1 MTLFFNL
8 QVLEEDTKCDPNY
21 MVKALYDFHKG
32 ITIPKNSK
40 QQYKP
45 LKRLTIGKSFILN
58 PESFFNDKSVD
69 SVYKSQYIRLAGR
82 RDFNLYKQYGIKSLD
97 LTLYPDLDL
106 TAIKS
111 NPLLTIAN
119 KQITFKHEEIT
130 NGIKL

>member
-8 QVLEEDTKCDPNY
+8 KILEVDTKCDPEY
-21 MVKALYDFHKG
+21 MVQALFQFYKG
-32 ITIPKNSK
+32 ITLPRHTR
-40 QQYKP
+40 QRYKP
-45 LKRLTIGKSFILN
+45 LKRLTSGTSYLLN

-69 SVYKSQYIRLAGR
+69 SVYKAQYIRLAGR

-119 KQITFKHEEIT
+119 KQIKFKHEE
-130 NGIKL
+130 

>member
-8 QVLEEDTKCDPNY
+8 KVLEEDTKCDSEY
-21 MVKALYDFHKG
+21 MVQALFYFYKG
-32 ITIPKNSK
+32 IILPRHTRQK
-40 QQYKP
+40 YKP
-45 LKRLTIGKSFILN
+45 LKRLTSGKSFLLN
-58 PESFFNDKSVD
+58 PELFFNDKSVD

-119 KQITFKHEEIT
+119 KQIQFKHEEIT
-130 NGIKL
+130 NGTEL